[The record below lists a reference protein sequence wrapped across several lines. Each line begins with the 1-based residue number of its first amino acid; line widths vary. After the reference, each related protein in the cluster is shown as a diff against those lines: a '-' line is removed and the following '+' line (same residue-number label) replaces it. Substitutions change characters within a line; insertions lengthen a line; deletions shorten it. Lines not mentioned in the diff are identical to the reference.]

1 MTSCLEK
8 LSPMLDTLDKNIL
21 SHLQSD
27 SKITTKELS
36 VHLGLSATAVY
47 ERVRKMERKGIIE
60 AYGVRINKKLVDLGF
75 VVFCQIKLKEHR
87 HEYLVKFE
95 REVIKFKEVLE
106 CYNVSGDYDYLLKIT
121 VRDMEAYHQFLNDKL
136 TFLDH
141 IGSAHSTFIINEVK
155 NTHAIEFK

>member
-1 MTSCLEK
+1 
-8 LSPMLDTLDKNIL
+8 MLDILDKSIL

-60 AYGVRINKKLVDLGF
+60 AYAVRINKKLVDLGF

-121 VRDMEAYHQFLNDKL
+121 VKDMEAYHQFLNDKL
-136 TFLDH
+136 TYLDH

-155 NTHAIEFK
+155 NTHAIEFE

>member
-1 MTSCLEK
+1 
-8 LSPMLDTLDKNIL
+8 MLDTLDKKIL
-21 SHLQSD
+21 SYLQKD
-27 SKITTKELS
+27 SKITIKELS
-36 VHLGLSATAVY
+36 VHLGLSPTAIY

-60 AYGVRINKKLVDLGF
+60 AYGVRINKNLVDLGF
-75 VVFCQIKLKEHR
+75 VVFCQIKLQEHR

-121 VRDMEAYHQFLNDKL
+121 VKDMAAYHQFLNDKL
-136 TFLDH
+136 TYLDH

-155 NTHAIEFK
+155 NTHAFEFE

>member
-1 MTSCLEK
+1 
-8 LSPMLDTLDKNIL
+8 MLDQLDKSIL

-60 AYGVRINKKLVDLGF
+60 AYAVRVNKKLVDLGF

-121 VRDMEAYHQFLNDKL
+121 VKDMEAYHQFLNDKL
-136 TFLDH
+136 TYLDH

-155 NTHAIEFK
+155 NTHAIEFQ

>member
-1 MTSCLEK
+1 
-8 LSPMLDTLDKNIL
+8 MLDPLDKSIL
-21 SHLQSD
+21 THLQKD
-27 SKITTKELS
+27 SKITIKELS

-47 ERVRKMERKGIIE
+47 ERIRKMERKGIIE
-60 AYGVRINKKLVDLGF
+60 AYAVRINKKLVDLSF

-121 VRDMEAYHQFLNDKL
+121 VRDMGAYHQFLNDKL
-136 TFLDH
+136 TYLDH

-155 NTHAIEFK
+155 NTHAIDFS

>member
-1 MTSCLEK
+1 MIDAS
-8 LSPMLDTLDKNIL
+8 DKKIL
-21 SHLQSD
+21 SYLQKD

-36 VHLGLSATAVY
+36 LYLNLSSTAVY
-47 ERVRKMERKGIIE
+47 ERIKKMERNGVIE
-60 AYGVRINKKLVDLGF
+60 EYSIRLNKNLVEKGF

-95 REVIKFKEVLE
+95 KEVIKFNEVLE

-121 VRDMEAYHQFLNDKL
+121 VADMKGYHNFLNDKL
-136 TFLDH
+136 TYLDH

-155 NTHAIEFK
+155 NTHAITF

>member
-1 MTSCLEK
+1 MIDDS
-8 LSPMLDTLDKNIL
+8 DKKIL
-21 SHLQSD
+21 HYLQKD

-36 VHLGLSATAVY
+36 MHLNLSSTAVY
-47 ERVRKMERKGIIE
+47 ERIKKMEKKGVIK
-60 AYGVRINKKLVDLGF
+60 AYTVRVDHALVQKGY

-95 REVIKFKEVLE
+95 KEVIKFSEVLE

-121 VRDMEAYHQFLNDKL
+121 VADMKGYHNFLNDKL
-136 TFLDH
+136 TYLDH

-155 NTHAIEFK
+155 NTHVITFW

>member
-1 MTSCLEK
+1 
-8 LSPMLDTLDKNIL
+8 MLDQLDKSIL

-60 AYGVRINKKLVDLGF
+60 AYAVRVNKKLVDLGF

-121 VRDMEAYHQFLNDKL
+121 VKDMEAYHQFLNDKL
-136 TFLDH
+136 TYLDH
-141 IGSAHSTFIINEVK
+141 IGSAHTTFIIHEVK
-155 NTHAIEFK
+155 NSHIVPVHEEM

>member
-1 MTSCLEK
+1 
-8 LSPMLDTLDKNIL
+8 MLDPLDKRIL
-21 SHLQSD
+21 SFLQND
-27 SKITTKELS
+27 SKITIKELS

-47 ERVRKMERKGIIE
+47 ERIRKMERKGIIE
-60 AYGVRINKKLVDLGF
+60 AYTARVNKKLVDLGF

-121 VRDMEAYHQFLNDKL
+121 VRDMEGYHQFLNDKL
-136 TFLDH
+136 TYLDH
-141 IGSAHSTFIINEVK
+141 IGSTHSTFIINEVK
-155 NTHAIEFK
+155 NTHTIEF

>member
-1 MTSCLEK
+1 MIDAS
-8 LSPMLDTLDKNIL
+8 DKKIL
-21 SHLQSD
+21 SYLQKD

-36 VHLGLSATAVY
+36 LYLNLSSTAVY
-47 ERVRKMERKGIIE
+47 ERIKKMERNGVIE
-60 AYGVRINKKLVDLGF
+60 EYSIRLNKNLVEKGF

-95 REVIKFKEVLE
+95 REVIKFNEVLE

-121 VRDMEAYHQFLNDKL
+121 VADMKGYHNFLNDKL
-136 TFLDH
+136 TYLDH

-155 NTHAIEFK
+155 NTHVITF